1 MSSFSAVLLGISLA
15 SVPAMFW
22 FMIRFLIVQRARR
35 EESYT
40 AAKVYKRIESLEEVL
55 SEAAGMGGVWEVEE
69 LPGSRYILR
78 QPYVPSDPTPA
89 VPEPEGTLLSR
100 GGQW

>member
-1 MSSFSAVLLGISLA
+1 
-15 SVPAMFW
+15 
-22 FMIRFLIVQRARR
+22 
-35 EESYT
+35 
-40 AAKVYKRIESLEEVL
+40 
-55 SEAAGMGGVWEVEE
+55 MGGVWEVEE